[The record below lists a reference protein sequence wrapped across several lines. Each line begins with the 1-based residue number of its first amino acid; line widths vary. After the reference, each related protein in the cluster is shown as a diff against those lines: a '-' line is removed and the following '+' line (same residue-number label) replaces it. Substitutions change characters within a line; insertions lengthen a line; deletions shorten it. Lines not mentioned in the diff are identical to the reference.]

1 MKRDKAQF
9 TGGKT
14 SPSGQEDQRMPASW
28 SLLREVAGNSEVF
41 EETKGDLK
49 SGGNQWS

>member
-1 MKRDKAQF
+1 MKRDRAQF

-14 SPSGQEDQRMPASW
+14 SPSGQEDPRMPASW
-28 SLLREVAGNSEVF
+28 SLLREVAEVL

-49 SGGNQWS
+49 SGGNECS